1 MLRVSRALR
10 QRVRYVSSA
19 PSAKLAVIMNKGR
32 VDFDGRLDFDG
43 PLQRAGVVVKAYYS
57 DYDGAA
63 EIVERA
69 QGASVLIT
77 KEVPVCGDAI
87 SALPDTV
94 ELICEGGTGFN
105 NIDLPAAR
113 ARGIT

>member
-1 MLRVSRALR
+1 MR
-10 QRVRYVSSA
+10 QHARSISSA
-19 PSAKLAVIMNKGR
+19 AGSKVACIMNKGR

-43 PLQRAGVVVKAYYS
+43 PLRRAGVTVKSYETDYS
-57 DYDGAA
+57 GPA

-77 KEVPVCGDAI
+77 KEVPVCRDAI
-87 SALPDTV
+87 SALPETV